1 MLVRVRVVDA
11 SGYATR
17 GLDVTVSKGSG
28 PKTIDVGV
36 GGAAA
41 VAFDFKGDPNTILY
55 NVTLSGTAQA
65 LRPASGS
72 GDAPAAGAT
81 PINLAAAAHSCN
93 AYLATAP
100 VSVTLVGL
108 AMDKVVTASGCGDY
122 TVGIA
127 PGAHGT
133 LALRYGAID
142 DSSGAKRGTLTVRVL
157 DADGHIV
164 RKVVGMAF
172 PGGGLRPLWVD
183 LRGGATANLK
193 VAGDVNMAITGAGI
207 LPDRVSPTYQ
217 NPQRTLYGG
226 GPGGIAVDALS
237 FVSRCN
243 AYDESADVTM
253 AGQLAIGGSYVSL
266 TGCGSTRLILG
277 GNAAGTFHATF
288 GVPDTAAGGA
298 QPRVRV
304 IATAG
309 DNTPLLQRS
318 FSAPYGTPGV
328 SIDVPLTS
336 GGKHVSVISFVFAG
350 GTTGVLYAMR
360 LAGNAT
366 AYSLVSAPVNPPVVA
381 PGGTAVSP
389 YRFALDCNA
398 YINKDDDTLLLHE
411 SALQDWAISFSGCG
425 AASLNL
431 SGLPFAHSAF
441 QARIGVEAGQAA
453 DTLVKVRFNV
463 ISSAGAII
471 RHVTVPVRYGYGPLN
486 SPLINLRGGAKLQIT
501 REGSSGDVIIYAMTA
516 L

>member
-1 MLVRVRVVDA
+1 
-11 SGYATR
+11 
-17 GLDVTVSKGSG
+17 
-28 PKTIDVGV
+28 
-36 GGAAA
+36 
-41 VAFDFKGDPNTILY
+41 
-55 NVTLSGTAQA
+55 
-65 LRPASGS
+65 
-72 GDAPAAGAT
+72 
-81 PINLAAAAHSCN
+81 
-93 AYLATAP
+93 
-100 VSVTLVGL
+100 
-108 AMDKVVTASGCGDY
+108 
-122 TVGIA
+122 
-127 PGAHGT
+127 
-133 LALRYGAID
+133 
-142 DSSGAKRGTLTVRVL
+142 
-157 DADGHIV
+157 
-164 RKVVGMAF
+164 
-172 PGGGLRPLWVD
+172 
-183 LRGGATANLK
+183 
-193 VAGDVNMAITGAGI
+193 
-207 LPDRVSPTYQ
+207 
-217 NPQRTLYGG
+217 
-226 GPGGIAVDALS
+226 
-237 FVSRCN
+237 
-243 AYDESADVTM
+243 M

-277 GNAAGTFHATF
+277 GNATGTFHATF

-360 LAGNAT
+360 LVGNAT

-398 YINKDDDTLLLHE
+398 YINKDGDTLLLHE
-411 SALQDWAISFSGCG
+411 AALQDWAISFSGCG
-425 AASLNL
+425 SASLNL

-463 ISSAGAII
+463 INSAGAII

-486 SPLINLRGGAKLQIT
+486 APLINLRGGAKLQIT
-501 REGSSGDVIIYAMTA
+501 REGSSSDVIVYAMTA